1 MKTIQKSVLF
11 MSFSFLF
18 IGCNSATTTQS
29 GSTQNDAPPSSESKS
44 LIYSESCITEEEV
57 IDAQIAWGEGIVKIG
72 ETFQSNG
79 DYVAAAK
86 SHIQEFYGYDLGSV
100 LFKPTLAS
108 DKQFRST
115 FDAALSYFVGG
126 NESYPEDK
134 GFAIKPWKKVR
145 WENAGIINNNCK
157 MAVAMGNYYFT
168 PADGGDEVKV
178 EYTFGYVKDANDKI
192 KISVHQS
199 SVPFQK

>member
-1 MKTIQKSVLF
+1 MKTIQKSVFFL
-11 MSFSFLF
+11 SFGF
-18 IGCNSATTTQS
+18 ILMGCNSSTTTPS
-29 GSTQNDAPPSSESKS
+29 GATQNDASPSSESKS
-44 LIYSESCITEEEV
+44 LIYSENCITEEEV
-57 IDAQIAWGEGIVKIG
+57 INAQIAWGEGIVKIG
-72 ETFQSNG
+72 ETFQNNG
-79 DYVAAAK
+79 DYVGAAK
-86 SHIQEFYGYDLGSV
+86 KHIQEFYGYDLGSV

-108 DKQFRST
+108 EKQFRST
-115 FDAALSYFVGG
+115 FDSALSYFVGG

-168 PADGGDEVKV
+168 PAEGGEEVKV
-178 EYTFGYVKDANDKI
+178 EYTFGYVKDANEKI